1 MFKKLTLII
10 LAAFFVVPMTACT
23 SLDTFAGGSTSV
35 GNRTTNS
42 SNSSRREVSGT
53 TSQGYRAA
61 IVEYG
66 EEGQRADST
75 DGSTSDPDLSHISV
89 ELSFVQTSAQ
99 EFAKV
104 FFAQLLRL
112 PYTIDREVDGIV
124 TLRTGKKV
132 DGATALK
139 LARQAL
145 GANGNS
151 IVFNDGLFR
160 VKRSANGN
168 WGGSQASTLRLDH
181 IQSAAAVSALQQ
193 FMNGRAEFIAIDD
206 RTIGITGDDDSTA
219 AAKNLISTID
229 VDQFKRSSF
238 GLFPLKTANAKQVA
252 SELDGLYQNAGINSV
267 YLLPIERMNALLV
280 VSKNKSH
287 LKFASKWLLRL
298 DAENENLAQLN
309 TYKVRHRDAE
319 ELSEIIA
326 KIFESSAQVTEVDN
340 MDSVQFNSGETSGVG
355 IKITPDKRTNT
366 ILVWATKREFE
377 LINNALRRLDT
388 KVDQVFVEAT
398 IAEVRLS
405 NELSHGVKWFL
416 ESGVLSASLSD
427 NSAGAIAE
435 SFPGFNFAMK
445 VPHAKV
451 VISALEDFTDVKIVS
466 SPTLTVLDRETATI
480 QVGDQVPIVT
490 KSVQDGASGAAVVAN
505 EIQFKDTGIILKIT
519 PIIQPSG
526 NVILNIEQEVS
537 QVTKTTT
544 SSINSPTI
552 SRRRVDSTV
561 SVQSGTAII
570 LGGLISTLD
579 SDNQSGLPGTKKTFL
594 QNIFGSREAKT
605 SRTELLIFVRPV
617 ILGNQNDIDD
627 IAAEIARNMPNV
639 SALSGGN

>member
-1 MFKKLTLII
+1 MFFFRPNAILVTIVLVLLTG
-10 LAAFFVVPMTACT
+10 CT
-23 SLDTFAGGSTSV
+23 SLESFSGGSTSM
-35 GNRTTNS
+35 GRRDASTTAHHGQQNTHS
-42 SNSSRREVSGT
+42 T
-53 TSQGYRAA
+53 TESGYRSA
-61 IVEYG
+61 IIEYG
-66 EEGQRADST
+66 EHGQKTALDQSIAP
-75 DGSTSDPDLSHISV
+75 DPDLSHISV
-89 ELSFVQTSAQ
+89 ELTFVQASAQ

-104 FFAQLLRL
+104 FFAELVKM
-112 PYTIDREVDGIV
+112 PYTVDRDVDGII
-124 TLRTGKKV
+124 TLRTGKSV
-132 DGATALK
+132 DGNTALK

-145 GANGNS
+145 ASNGNQ
-151 IVFNDGLFR
+151 IHFKDGIFHIF
-160 VKRSANGN
+160 RSANSD
-168 WGGSQASTLRLDH
+168 WGTAQAATINLEH

-193 FMNGRAEFIAIDD
+193 FMNGRAEFVTINET
-206 RTIGITGDDDSTA
+206 TIGIKGDAETVS
-219 AAKNLISTID
+219 AAKNLIATID

-252 SELDGLYQNAGINSV
+252 AELESMYSNAGISNT

-280 VSKNKSH
+280 VAKNKNH
-287 LKFASKWLLRL
+287 LQFAQKWLPRL
-298 DAENENLAQLN
+298 DGANEHLAQLN

-319 ELSEIIA
+319 ELSEIVNN
-326 KIFESSAQVTEVDN
+326 IF
-340 MDSVQFNSGETSGVG
+340 SGSGQLETKVAENGEALAPMLSETT

-377 LINNALRRLDT
+377 LVNNALRRLDT

-405 NELSHGVKWFL
+405 NELNHGVKWFL
-416 ESGVLSASLSD
+416 ESGVLSAGLSD
-427 NSAGAIAE
+427 NSSGAIAE
-435 SFPGFNFAMK
+435 NFPGFNFAMK

-480 QVGDQVPIVT
+480 QVGDQVPVVT
-490 KSVQDGASGAAVVAN
+490 KSVQDGARGATVVAN
-505 EIQFKDTGIILKIT
+505 EIEFKDTGIILNIT

-526 NVILNIEQEVS
+526 NVVLNIEQEVS

-552 SRRRVDSTV
+552 SRRHVNSTV
-561 SVQSGTAII
+561 SVQNGSAII
-570 LGGLISTLD
+570 LGGLISSLD
-579 SDNQSGLPGTKKTFL
+579 SDNQSGLPGTKRTFL

-605 SRTELLIFVRPV
+605 ARTELLIFVRPV

-639 SALSGGN
+639 TAIAGGN